1 MIVNRKSF
9 YYLRLFLDLA
19 LLNSAFLIAAV
30 LNQSFGLLLIR
41 SHMFVLLAVNNF
53 LWYFVSNVINFYD
66 DFYSQYFLNQF
77 INIIKSAVVQFLA
90 AITFLFFVKEPSF
103 TRNYM
108 LLYTILLIVFISGRI
123 LILKFILIKRKGK
136 EESRR
141 NAVIIGVGELGKN
154 FFNILNEHNE
164 FGYNIMGFLSRG
176 DEPGNL
182 ILGKIQDIDEIIRV
196 NRIET
201 AFIALPMDEWNL
213 LDEVIR
219 ICNKNAVKT
228 YLIPDYSRYL
238 SKKFQVSM
246 IGTFPVIAVRNEP
259 LDEYNWRLLKRTF
272 DILFSLI
279 VFIILLWWLIP
290 LISIIIKIDSN
301 GSAIFKQD
309 RIGAKN
315 KKFKC
320 YKFRTMYIEEADK
333 SRFIPV
339 VKGDPRITKVGKFL
353 RSTNID
359 EIPQFINVMKGEM
372 SIVGPRPHP
381 VPHNEKYSEIY
392 EAIKLRL
399 NVKPGLT
406 GWAQIHGL
414 RGDVE
419 DSELNKKRTIERIEY
434 DIWYIENWNFWLD
447 LQIILITIWQMIKGE
462 TSGV

>member
-1 MIVNRKSF
+1 MIVNRKSL
-9 YYLRLFLDLA
+9 YYLRLFLDLI
-19 LLNSAFLIAAV
+19 LLNAAFLIAAV
-30 LNQSFGLLLIR
+30 LNQSFELLLIR
-41 SHMFVLLAVNNF
+41 SHMFILLAVNNF
-53 LWYFVSNVINFYD
+53 LWYFVANVINFYD
-66 DFYSQYFLNQF
+66 DFYSQYFLYQLVNV
-77 INIIKSAVVQFLA
+77 IKSAAVQFLA

-108 LLYTILLIVFISGRI
+108 LIYTILLIVFVSGRI
-123 LILKFILIKRKGK
+123 LILKIILNKRKGK
-136 EESRR
+136 EERRR
-141 NAVIIGVGELGKN
+141 NAVVIGTGELGKN
-154 FFNILNEHNE
+154 FFNILIDHNE
-164 FGYNIMGFLSRG
+164 FGYNMMGFLSRD
-176 DEPGNL
+176 DETKDL
-182 ILGKIQDIDEIIRV
+182 VLGKIKNIDEIIRD

-201 AFIALPMDEWNL
+201 AFIALPMDEWVL

-228 YLIPDYSRYL
+228 YIIPDYSRFI

-246 IGTFPVIAVRNEP
+246 IGNFPVIAVRNEP
-259 LDEYNWRLLKRTF
+259 LDEYNWRLLKRAF
-272 DILFSLI
+272 DILFSLL
-279 VFIILLWWLIP
+279 VFIILLWWVMP
-290 LISIIIKIDSN
+290 LVALIIKIDSK
-301 GSAIFKQD
+301 GPALFKQD
-309 RIGAKN
+309 RIGVKN
-315 KKFKC
+315 RKFEC

-359 EIPQFINVMKGEM
+359 ELPQFFNVIKGEM

-381 VPHNEKYSEIY
+381 VPHNEKYTEIY

-399 NVKPGLT
+399 TVKPGLT

-419 DSELNKKRTIERIEY
+419 DSELNKKRTIKRIEF
-434 DIWYIENWNFWLD
+434 DLWYIENWSFWLD
-447 LQIILITIWQMIKGE
+447 LQIILVTIWQMIKGD